1 MSSIR
6 ATEIKKGQTLVIDGD
21 LYQVI
26 EKDHVTPG
34 KGQAVNHVKL
44 KSLKTGTQK
53 QLRLSSSQTVELA
66 YLEFKKSQYLYRD
79 STGYMFMDE
88 VTYDQFPLSE
98 DVVGDLM
105 GFIKENESVSVTFFE
120 EQPVSVD
127 LPSAVVLEV
136 SEADEAVKGNTATNV
151 TKVAKLETGLEVKV
165 PMHIKVGEK
174 IKISTEDKSFLGRA

>member
-6 ATEIKKGQTLVIDGD
+6 ATEIKKGMTLVIDGD
-21 LYQVI
+21 LFQVV

-44 KSLKTGTQK
+44 KSLNTGSQK

-66 YLEFKKSQYLYRD
+66 YLEFKKSQYLYKD

-88 VTYDQFPLSE
+88 NTYDQFPLSDE
-98 DVVGDLM
+98 VVGDLM

-120 EQPVSVD
+120 ERPVSVD
-127 LPSAVVLEV
+127 LPTAVVLAVKET
-136 SEADEAVKGNTATNV
+136 EEAVKGNTATNV
-151 TKVAKLETGLEVKV
+151 TKSATLETGLEVKV
-165 PMHIKVGEK
+165 PMHIKVGEQ